1 MPLLTLPASFL
12 ELDGDDLRLYLFLL
26 RQGGYKRSTY
36 DLSDEIHMT
45 RQRLRTCLSH
55 LTQKGL
61 INPKP
66 TQSDSRNSAI
76 INVLMSASNSC
87 LTQNQPKQEKETEA
101 KEKLPPAPPIKEK
114 EDKEKEGASLCAYV
128 NPSTRQA
135 WTEWLRYKQQMHDGY
150 TTPMGAQRAYSH
162 AFRTLAGCDAGL
174 FADIVAQSIRHEWRG
189 LFPLHASD
197 KDHRRENSSE
207 IGIRVY
213 NTQEKDYIGW

>member
-26 RQGGYKRSTY
+26 RQGGYKRGITALA
-36 DLSDEIHMT
+36 DDTGIT
-45 RQRLRTCLSH
+45 RQRLRTSLAR
-55 LTQKGL
+55 LAERRL
-61 INPKP
+61 INHESTTGGLFNP
-66 TQSDSRNSAI
+66 AI
-76 INVLMSASNSC
+76 ISVITKANNHES
-87 LTQNQPKQEKETEA
+87 TTDQPRKEKETEA

-114 EDKEKEGASLCAYV
+114 EEKEKEGASLCAYV

-197 KDHRRENSSE
+197 DHRRENPSE

-213 NTQEKDYIGW
+213 NTQEKDYTGW